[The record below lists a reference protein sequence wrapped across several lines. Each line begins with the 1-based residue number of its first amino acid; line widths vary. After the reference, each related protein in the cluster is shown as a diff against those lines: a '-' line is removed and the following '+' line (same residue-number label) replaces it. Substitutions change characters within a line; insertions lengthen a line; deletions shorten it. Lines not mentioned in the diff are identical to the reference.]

1 MIRYFVLILL
11 FLSASL
17 SAAATIDEVRQRGE
31 LVCGVNTGKLAGFA
45 WKNEKGEWSGFDVDM
60 CRAVAAAVLGD
71 AGKVRFVPL
80 DTASRLKALAAG
92 KVDMLARNTTWTLSR
107 DLDMGISFAAIV
119 YFDGQSFM
127 VKKSTGKRSALEL
140 DGSRVCVQKG
150 STSEVNVKGYFHV
163 NRMKYTLMLADSP
176 EESLEAFLAGKCD
189 VISSDHSQLHALRS
203 ITDHPEA
210 YRVLPEVISQEPLS
224 LAVREGDDRW
234 RKVVQWTV
242 FMMINAEYLGV
253 DRRNVDRVAE
263 NARKPETLK
272 LLGLHKDV
280 GKGVGLTQGWG
291 ARIIKQVGNYGE
303 VFDRNLGRGSS
314 LGMGRGLN
322 ALWNDGGLLYAPPM
336 R

>member
-1 MIRYFVLILL
+1 MTRYL
-11 FLSASL
+11 FLLAIFLSTSL
-17 SAAATIDEVRQRGE
+17 AAATIDEVKKRGE

-45 WKNEKGEWSGFDVDM
+45 WKDDKGNWSGFDVDM

-80 DTASRLKALAAG
+80 DTANRLEALAQG
-92 KVDMLARNTTWTLSR
+92 RIDMLARNTTWTLSR

-140 DGSRVCVQKG
+140 DGARICVQKD

-163 NRMKYTLMLADSP
+163 NRMKYELVFADTPEGTLK
-176 EESLEAFLAGKCD
+176 AFLDGKCD
-189 VISSDHSQLHALRS
+189 VITSDHSQLHALRS
-203 ITDHPEA
+203 TTDHPDA

-253 DRRNVDRVAE
+253 DQRNVDRVAE

-272 LLGLHKDV
+272 LLGLHEDM
-280 GKGVGLTQGWG
+280 GAGVGLTPGWG

-303 VFDRNLGRGSS
+303 VFDRNLGRGSA

-322 ALWNDGGLLYAPPM
+322 ALWSDGGLLYAPPM

>member
-1 MIRYFVLILL
+1 MIRYFVMIVVL

-17 SAAATIDEVRQRGE
+17 SAATIDEVKKRGE
-31 LVCGVNTGKLAGFA
+31 LVCGVNTGRLAGFA
-45 WKNEKGEWSGFDVDM
+45 WKDEKGEWSGFDVDM

-71 AGKVRFVPL
+71 ARKVRFVPL
-80 DTASRLKALAAG
+80 DTAHRLTALAEG
-92 KVDMLARNTTWTLSR
+92 QIDMLARNTTWTLSR

-127 VKKSTGKRSALEL
+127 VKKKSGKRSALEL
-140 DGSRVCVQKG
+140 DGARICVQKG

-163 NRMKYTLMLADSP
+163 NRMKYTLVFAETPEDTLA
-176 EESLEAFLAGKCD
+176 AFLAGKCD
-189 VISSDHSQLHALRS
+189 TISSDHSQLHALRS

-253 DRRNVDRVAE
+253 DQRNVDRVAE

-272 LLGLHKDV
+272 LLGLHEDL
-280 GKGVGLTQGWG
+280 GRGVGLSPGWG
-291 ARIIKQVGNYGE
+291 VRIVKQVGNYGE
-303 VFDRNLGRGSS
+303 VFDRNLGRGSA

>member
-1 MIRYFVLILL
+1 MIRYLLLLAL

-17 SAAATIDEVRQRGE
+17 SAATIDEVKKRGE

-45 WKNEKGEWSGFDVDM
+45 WKDEKGNWSGFDVDM
-60 CRAVAAAVLGD
+60 CHAVAAAVLGD

-80 DTASRLKALAAG
+80 ETANRIKALAQG

-107 DLDMGISFAAIV
+107 DLDMGVSFAAIV

-140 DGSRVCVQKG
+140 DGARICVQKG

-163 NRMKYTLMLADSP
+163 NRMKYELVYADTP
-176 EESLEAFLAGKCD
+176 EETLKDFLDGKCD
-189 VISSDHSQLHALRS
+189 AITSDHSQLHALRS
-203 ITDHPEA
+203 ITEHPDA

-242 FMMINAEYLGV
+242 FTMINAEYLGV
-253 DRRNVDRVAE
+253 DQRNVDRVAE
-263 NARKPETLK
+263 NARKQETLK
-272 LLGLHKDV
+272 LLGLHKDL
-280 GKGVGLTQGWG
+280 GAGVGLTQGWG

-303 VFDRNLGRGSS
+303 VFDRNLGRGSA

-322 ALWNDGGLLYAPPM
+322 ALWNEGGLLYAPPM
-336 R
+336 H

>member
-1 MIRYFVLILL
+1 MIRYLLLLAL

-17 SAAATIDEVRQRGE
+17 SAATIDEVKKRGE

-45 WKNEKGEWSGFDVDM
+45 WKDEKGNWSGFDVDM
-60 CRAVAAAVLGD
+60 CHAVAAAVLGD

-80 DTASRLKALAAG
+80 ETANRIKALARG
-92 KVDMLARNTTWTLSR
+92 KIDMLARNTTWTLSR
-107 DLDMGISFAAIV
+107 DLDMGVSFAVIV

-140 DGSRVCVQKG
+140 DGARICVQKG
-150 STSEVNVKGYFHV
+150 STSEVNVEGYFHV
-163 NRMKYTLMLADSP
+163 DRMKYELVYADTP
-176 EESLEAFLAGKCD
+176 EETLKDFLDGKCD
-189 VISSDHSQLHALRS
+189 AITSDHSQLHALRS
-203 ITDHPEA
+203 ITEHPDA

-242 FMMINAEYLGV
+242 FTMINAEYLGV
-253 DRRNVDRVAE
+253 DQRNVDRVAE

-272 LLGLHKDV
+272 LLGLHKDL
-280 GKGVGLTQGWG
+280 GAGVGLTQGWG

-303 VFDRNLGRGSS
+303 VFDRNLGRGSA

-322 ALWNDGGLLYAPPM
+322 AQWNEGGLLYAPPM
-336 R
+336 H

>member
-1 MIRYFVLILL
+1 MIRYLLLLAL

-17 SAAATIDEVRQRGE
+17 SAATIDEVKKRGE

-45 WKNEKGEWSGFDVDM
+45 WKDEKGNWSGFDVDM
-60 CRAVAAAVLGD
+60 CHAVAAAVLGD

-80 DTASRLKALAAG
+80 ETANRIKALARG
-92 KVDMLARNTTWTLSR
+92 KIDMLARNTTWTLSR
-107 DLDMGISFAAIV
+107 DLDMGVSFAVIV

-140 DGSRVCVQKG
+140 DGARICVQKG

-163 NRMKYTLMLADSP
+163 NRMKYELVYADTP
-176 EESLEAFLAGKCD
+176 EETLKDFLDGKCD
-189 VISSDHSQLHALRS
+189 AITSDHSQLHALRS
-203 ITDHPEA
+203 ITEHPDA

-242 FMMINAEYLGV
+242 FTMINAEYLGV
-253 DRRNVDRVAE
+253 DQRNVDRVAE
-263 NARKPETLK
+263 NAHKPEILK
-272 LLGLHKDV
+272 LLGLHKDL
-280 GKGVGLTQGWG
+280 GAGMGLTQGWG
-291 ARIIKQVGNYGE
+291 ERIIKQVGNYGE
-303 VFDRNLGRGSS
+303 VFERNLGRGSA

-322 ALWNDGGLLYAPPM
+322 ALWNEGGLLYAPPM
-336 R
+336 H

>member
-1 MIRYFVLILL
+1 MIRYLFLLAL

-17 SAAATIDEVRQRGE
+17 SAATIDEVKKRGE

-45 WKNEKGEWSGFDVDM
+45 WKDEKGNWSGFDVDM

-80 DTASRLKALAAG
+80 ETANRIEALARG
-92 KVDMLARNTTWTLSR
+92 KIDMLARNTTWTLSR
-107 DLDMGISFAAIV
+107 DLDMGVSFAVIV

-140 DGSRVCVQKG
+140 DGARICIQKG

-163 NRMKYTLMLADSP
+163 NRMKYELVYADTP
-176 EESLEAFLAGKCD
+176 EETLKDFLDGKCD
-189 VISSDHSQLHALRS
+189 AITSDHSQLHALRS
-203 ITDHPEA
+203 ITEHPDA

-234 RKVVQWTV
+234 RKAVQWTV

-253 DRRNVDRVAE
+253 DQRNVDRVAE

-272 LLGLHKDV
+272 LLGLHEDM
-280 GKGVGLTQGWG
+280 GAGVGLTQGWG

-303 VFDRNLGRGSS
+303 VFDRNLGRGSA

>member
-1 MIRYFVLILL
+1 MIRYLFLLAL

-17 SAAATIDEVRQRGE
+17 SAATIDEVKKRGE

-45 WKNEKGEWSGFDVDM
+45 WKDEKGNWSGFDVDM

-80 DTASRLKALAAG
+80 ETANRIEALAQG
-92 KVDMLARNTTWTLSR
+92 KIDMLARNTTWTLSR
-107 DLDMGISFAAIV
+107 DLDMGVSFAAIV

-140 DGSRVCVQKG
+140 DGARICVQKG

-163 NRMKYTLMLADSP
+163 NRMKYELVYADTP
-176 EESLEAFLAGKCD
+176 EETLKDFLDGKCD
-189 VISSDHSQLHALRS
+189 AITSDHSQLHALRS
-203 ITDHPEA
+203 ITEHPDA

-253 DRRNVDRVAE
+253 DQRNVDRVAE

-272 LLGLHKDV
+272 LLGLHEDM
-280 GKGVGLTQGWG
+280 GAGVGLTQGWG

-303 VFDRNLGRGSS
+303 VFDRNLGRGST

>member
-1 MIRYFVLILL
+1 MIRYLFLLAL

-17 SAAATIDEVRQRGE
+17 SAATIDEVKKRGE

-45 WKNEKGEWSGFDVDM
+45 WKDEKGNWSGFDVDM

-80 DTASRLKALAAG
+80 ETANRIEALAQG

-107 DLDMGISFAAIV
+107 DLDMGVSFAAIV

-140 DGSRVCVQKG
+140 DGARICVQKG

-163 NRMKYTLMLADSP
+163 NRMKYELVYADTP
-176 EESLEAFLAGKCD
+176 EETLKDFLDGKCD
-189 VISSDHSQLHALRS
+189 AITSDHSQLHALRS
-203 ITDHPEA
+203 ITEHPDA

-242 FMMINAEYLGV
+242 FTMINAEYLGV
-253 DRRNVDRVAE
+253 DQRNVDRVAE
-263 NARKPETLK
+263 NARKQETLK
-272 LLGLHKDV
+272 LLGLHKDL
-280 GKGVGLTQGWG
+280 GAGVGLTQGWG

-303 VFDRNLGRGSS
+303 VFDRNLGRGSA

-322 ALWNDGGLLYAPPM
+322 ALWNEGGLLYAPPM
-336 R
+336 H

>member
-1 MIRYFVLILL
+1 MIRYLFLLAL

-17 SAAATIDEVRQRGE
+17 SAATIDEVKKRGE

-45 WKNEKGEWSGFDVDM
+45 WKDEKGNWSGFDVDM

-80 DTASRLKALAAG
+80 ETANRIEALAQG

-107 DLDMGISFAAIV
+107 DLDMGVSFAAIV

-140 DGSRVCVQKG
+140 DGARICVQKG

-163 NRMKYTLMLADSP
+163 NRMKYELVYADTP
-176 EESLEAFLAGKCD
+176 EETLKDFLDGKCD
-189 VISSDHSQLHALRS
+189 AITSDHSQLHALRS
-203 ITDHPEA
+203 ITEHPDA

-242 FMMINAEYLGV
+242 FTMINAEYLGV
-253 DRRNVDRVAE
+253 DQRNVDRVAE

-272 LLGLHKDV
+272 LLGLHKDL
-280 GKGVGLTQGWG
+280 GAGVGLTQGWG

-303 VFDRNLGRGSS
+303 VFDRNLGRGSA

-322 ALWNDGGLLYAPPM
+322 ALWNEGGLLYAPPM
-336 R
+336 H